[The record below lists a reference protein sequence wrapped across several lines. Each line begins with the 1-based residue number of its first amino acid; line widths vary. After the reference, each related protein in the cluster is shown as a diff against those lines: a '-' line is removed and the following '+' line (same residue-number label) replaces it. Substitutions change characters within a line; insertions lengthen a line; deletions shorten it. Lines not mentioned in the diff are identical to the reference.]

1 MAATFGVGMLAGL
14 VIPQVRLPAGA
25 SPAGT
30 VGVSDAARVQASQVR
45 VWSELPAGGR
55 DTYGGTSTVR
65 VRDVGG
71 TRLLVI
77 STPLPDSADMTAE
90 IEAIVGSM
98 RFE

>member
-1 MAATFGVGMLAGL
+1 
-14 VIPQVRLPAGA
+14 
-25 SPAGT
+25 
-30 VGVSDAARVQASQVR
+30 VR
-45 VWSELPAGGR
+45 VL
-55 DTYGGTSTVR
+55 
-65 VRDVGG
+65 DVGG